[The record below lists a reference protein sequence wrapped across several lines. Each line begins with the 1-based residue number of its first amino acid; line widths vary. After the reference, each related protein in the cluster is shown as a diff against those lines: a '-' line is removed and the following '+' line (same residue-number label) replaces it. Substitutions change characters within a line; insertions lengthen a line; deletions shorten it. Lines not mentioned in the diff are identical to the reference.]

1 MHLEKIS
8 IKNFRIF
15 EELELT
21 LNPGLNLLVGE
32 NDSGK
37 TSLIDAVRLVLGT
50 NSTERGFF
58 DESDFHNDATEL
70 AIQLK
75 FVDVT
80 KHAHVFVEHLTYEE
94 DPSDDSKL
102 VPVLYIQLTAK
113 NTGKE
118 RRGYPLIST
127 DLKTGVDGNGLR
139 LDSDIRSF
147 LSTTYLKPLRDAEA
161 ELSAGRGSRLSQIL
175 ASSKE
180 LSKTESI
187 DSILKLIADTNAE
200 LVKQDEP
207 IHKTSQRIESDYL
220 HKLVFEEDK
229 SFLKAIIDIS
239 GIKNVAGTDIQKR
252 KHLRAILESLKL
264 TLGNDQRKHG
274 LGYNNILFMA
284 AELLLLEQELDAE
297 FPLLLIEEPEA
308 HLHPQLQLKLLDFIV
323 SKTKG
328 PENKDGLQC
337 IISTHSPNI
346 SSKADPSDIIM
357 MSKGSALSLRPSE
370 TELSSE
376 NYHFLKTFLDV
387 TKANLFFARGVI
399 LVEGDSENILIPKI
413 AKLLGRPLED
423 YGISIVNL
431 GNTAWKHF
439 ANIFLR
445 KESETAGKNP
455 VKVAVIRDLDMWP
468 ATAELIDDNPFGFKT
483 KKDGNAWR
491 WLSTDPEIKRQAIIE
506 RTSEL
511 KKDANNQSLEKQ
523 NVKVC
528 ISNLWTFE
536 YCLAYFGLFNECY
549 EALNGNLDNIDS
561 IVGTNEEKATYIQKE
576 VSNSKTDF
584 ASKFAIILDRN
595 YGNDIDGLK
604 ENLPEYIVAAIEH
617 VTAPTANEG

>member
-1 MHLEKIS
+1 MHLEKIT

-15 EELELT
+15 ETLDLT

-70 AIQLK
+70 SIQLK

-80 KHAHVFVEHLTYEE
+80 KHAHVFVEHLTYEAN
-94 DPSDDSKL
+94 PSDDSKL
-102 VPVLYIQLTAK
+102 VPALYIQLFAK

-127 DLKTGVDGNGLR
+127 DLKSGADGNGLR

-180 LSKTESI
+180 LSETKSI
-187 DSILKLIADTNAE
+187 DSILKLIADTNKE
-200 LVKQDEP
+200 LVKQGEP

-239 GIKNVAGTDIQKR
+239 GIKDVAGTDIQKR
-252 KHLRAILESLKL
+252 KHLRAILESLRL

-284 AELLLLEQELDAE
+284 AELLLLEQELDTE

-346 SSKADPSDIIM
+346 SSKADPCNIIM
-357 MSKGSALSLRPSE
+357 LSKGSALALRPSE
-370 TELSSE
+370 TKLSPS
-376 NYHFLKTFLDV
+376 NYHFLKTFLDA

-413 AKLLGRPLED
+413 AKLIGMPLED
-423 YGISIVNL
+423 YGVSVVNL

-439 ANIFLR
+439 AKIFLR
-445 KESETAGKNP
+445 NDSEAGDINP

-468 ATAELIDDNPFGFKT
+468 ACAEELEDDNPYGFKIRKKGNKWRFLSSDTETKAKKIVERTAELKRDDKT
-483 KKDGNAWR
+483 N
-491 WLSTDPEIKRQAIIE
+491 
-506 RTSEL
+506 
-511 KKDANNQSLEKQ
+511 LEEQ
-523 NVKVC
+523 NVKVF
-528 ISNLWTFE
+528 ISNLWTLE

-549 EALNGNLDNIDS
+549 EALNGNLDDIES
-561 IVGTNEEKATYIQKE
+561 ISGNTEERATYIQRE
-576 VSNSKTDF
+576 VDSSKTDF
-584 ASKFAIILDRN
+584 ASKLGVLLEKN
-595 YGNDIDGLK
+595 YADNADGLK
-604 ENLPEYIVAAIEH
+604 KKLPDYIISAIEH
-617 VTAPTANEG
+617 VTTPNTAEE